1 MSINSIRNL
10 VEIANEKTPKK
21 IALIDKI
28 GKLTYNEVYEQ
39 VNKLAHYIST
49 LELEKGAR
57 IGIYSNKNNQKV
69 LSILAVLSTDYVLV
83 PITKFLKAEQVE
95 YIIKDCAIACMITD
109 EQKLKTLKE
118 TTYSGKIITVES
130 CDEDIVSFKE
140 IYKCYSSNYECSIK
154 GHDNA
159 VITYSFASSGF
170 PKGVVICHKNLIDSA
185 RIVYNYLDIKED
197 DVLSGLLSFS
207 FDYGLNQI
215 FTSFYARATFAI
227 YTFFTPSDFFA
238 HIMKDKVTV
247 LAAMPVH
254 FSSMFDEDSHRL
266 PSPSQ
271 LEHVRVITSSG
282 GNVTSTMIEK
292 IQEYFQNAKF
302 YSMSGH
308 TEAFRSAFLD
318 PSQIKIRPNSI
329 GKAILDVDLYVI
341 NEKGYE
347 CAPREVGQLIH
358 RGAGIYRG
366 FWNSQE
372 DTNNS
377 FKSIKILENVID
389 LQQGLTDEVVVATG
403 DYVYKDE
410 EGYIYF
416 VSRCDDMIKT
426 SGYRISPLEIETV
439 VYENISQI
447 KECAVFG
454 IENEKIEEE
463 VVLVYSGTKELVKN
477 EIIFELK
484 KHLPSYMIPT
494 IIVFKANI
502 PMSSNDNS
510 KIDKEA
516 LKKELEQKNS

>member
-10 VEIANEKTPKK
+10 VEIAAVKSPSK
-21 IALIDKI
+21 IALKDKE
-28 GKLTYNEVYEQ
+28 GTLTYAQVYEQ
-39 VNKLAHYIST
+39 VNKLAHYITT
-49 LELEKGAR
+49 LGLEKGSR
-57 IGIYSNKNNQKV
+57 IGVYSNKNNQKV
-69 LSILAVLSTDYVLV
+69 ITILAILSTDYLLV
-83 PITKFLKAEQVE
+83 PITKLLKAEQVE
-95 YIIKDCAIACMITD
+95 YIIKDCNISCMITD
-109 EQKLKTLKE
+109 QQKLKTLQE
-118 TTYSGKIITVES
+118 TSYSGKVITVES
-130 CDEDIVSFKE
+130 CDEQIVSFKE
-140 IYKCYSSNYECSIK
+140 IYKCYNSNYKCSIK

-170 PKGVVICHKNLIDSA
+170 PKGVVISHKNLIDGA
-185 RIVYNYLDIKED
+185 RVVYNYLQIEED
-197 DVLSGLLSFS
+197 DVFSGLLSLS

-215 FTSFYARATFAI
+215 FTSFYARATFVV

-238 HIMKDKVTV
+238 HILKDKITI
-247 LAAMPVH
+247 LAAMPIH
-254 FSSMFDEDSHRL
+254 FTQMFDEDSHRL

-271 LEHVRVITSSG
+271 LEHLRVITSSG
-282 GNVTSTMIEK
+282 ANVTKSMIEK
-292 IQEYFQNAKF
+292 IEEYFPKAKF

-329 GKAILDVDLYVI
+329 GKAIPDVDLYII

-372 DTNNS
+372 DTNKS

-426 SGYRISPLEIETV
+426 RGYRISPLEIETV
-439 VYENISQI
+439 VYENIPQI

-454 IENEKIEEE
+454 IENVKIEEE
-463 VVLVYSGTKELVKN
+463 VVLVYSGTKELAKN

-484 KHLPSYMIPT
+484 KHLPPYMIPT
-494 IIVFKANI
+494 TIIFKANLPI
-502 PMSSNDNS
+502 DSKERT
-510 KIDKEA
+510 KIDKQA
-516 LKKELEQKNS
+516 LKQEIEQKNF